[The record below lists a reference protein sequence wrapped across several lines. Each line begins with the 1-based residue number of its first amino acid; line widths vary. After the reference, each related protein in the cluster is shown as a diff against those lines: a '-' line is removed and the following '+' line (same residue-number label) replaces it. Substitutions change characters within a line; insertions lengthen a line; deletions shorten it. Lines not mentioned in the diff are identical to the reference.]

1 MLEVFQLQKLMERIS
16 PKVINLANIPLSS
29 NEINVLKL
37 GLSSTPTPKSNIPE
51 LEADIFHFIFI
62 LSENS
67 D

>member
-1 MLEVFQLQKLMERIS
+1 MERIS